1 MVTATNMVLVSFD
14 SLKTKS
20 SMGGVKYFKSV
31 KALS

>member
-20 SMGGVKYFKSV
+20 SMGGGEIFQIC
-31 KALS
+31 

>member
-20 SMGGVKYFKSV
+20 SMEGEIFQIC
-31 KALS
+31 